1 MLTTQ
6 REIVLSLPR
15 EQAELETSSEKDKLT
30 TFKTPIPAGPDG
42 ATRHVVEKFQNG
54 AVRSDDSIVDNVGQ
68 HRHQDDASN

>member
-1 MLTTQ
+1 LPAPAGDMLTTQ

-30 TFKTPIPAGPDG
+30 TFKAPIPVDG

-54 AVRSDDSIVDNVGQ
+54 AVRSDDSIVDNVG
-68 HRHQDDASN
+68 ASASR